1 MRFAQN
7 RYKAPVEIMSRE
19 GGFLLIST
27 DSREWDAADCLFSG
41 KMIAFLALFLPVKD
55 VYTFRRQ
62 IKSPFCAS
70 YWLEVR

>member
-27 DSREWDAADCLFSG
+27 DSREWDAADCLFSD
-41 KMIAFLALFLPVKD
+41 KMVAFRALFLLVKG

-62 IKSPFCAS
+62 IKLPFGAS
-70 YWLEVR
+70 YWWEV

>member
-7 RYKAPVEIMSRE
+7 RYKAPVEVMSRE

-27 DSREWDAADCLFSG
+27 DSREWDAADCLFGG
-41 KMIAFLALFLPVKD
+41 KMIAFRALFLLVKG

-62 IKSPFCAS
+62 ICVP
-70 YWLEVR
+70 L

>member
-27 DSREWDAADCLFSG
+27 DSMEWDAADCLFSG
-41 KMIAFLALFLPVKD
+41 KMIAFRALFLPVKGA
-55 VYTFRRQ
+55 YTFRKQ
-62 IKSPFCAS
+62 ICATF
-70 YWLEVR
+70 

>member
-41 KMIAFLALFLPVKD
+41 KMIAFRALFLPIKG
-55 VYTFRRQ
+55 VYTFRKQ
-62 IKSPFCAS
+62 IEVPF
-70 YWLEVR
+70 

>member
-41 KMIAFLALFLPVKD
+41 KMIAFLALFLPVK
-55 VYTFRRQ
+55 VFTPSEGRLNRHFVHL
-62 IKSPFCAS
+62 IGWK
-70 YWLEVR
+70 

>member
-41 KMIAFLALFLPVKD
+41 KMIAF
-55 VYTFRRQ
+55 
-62 IKSPFCAS
+62 
-70 YWLEVR
+70 